1 MEVVEVSAQSYFDA
15 FPNPSHVFNSM
26 DFNALNE
33 SKCDAVY
40 YLLFKDSKIRLG
52 IIFGVRNNLLTSP
65 FSAPFGGFEA
75 SSLDIRLQQIDA
87 ALQALEVWATTKNFD
102 AIRIVF
108 PSFFY
113 NPNLLNKLCN
123 CLHRFS
129 YERNNV
135 DLNYHFQTAKLDD
148 NYAKNIWYNA
158 QKNLKRSTEKG
169 LTFEKLENKDGE
181 QAYRIIAA
189 NRSARGFPLRMT
201 WEQIA
206 ETGKLIDIDF
216 FITKKDQIDIG
227 AAVVFHVAKEVVQ
240 VVYWGDLPDY
250 SECKTMNFLSFQVF
264 KYYKNN
270 GIEIVD
276 IGPSTEHSIPN
287 YGLCEFKESI
297 GCDIVV
303 KTEFYKKMSSRSN
316 QPAKAEALGNSTSLL
331 NVDAAAYHYYF
342 PNDPNPFVSEK
353 FINLN
358 AHKVDRIVRLIPVAD
373 KVHIG
378 LVAGIKDGV
387 LKAPFSAPFG
397 GFHCKGENIYTSVI
411 ESFLQDLIGYAQAEN
426 IREIDITLA
435 PDIYY
440 PRSNAKVVNAMTRLG
455 FQMQLPEIF
464 NCVNL
469 LSFHSIYTHNASR
482 TYYNQ
487 AVNKH
492 LIFCD
497 AITLQEKE
505 TVYNIIVEN
514 RARMG
519 RPIYMSF
526 DNIMKTSSIFPTDFF
541 QVLSADGTVVAG
553 AIMYRAH
560 EEIVYALFWGD
571 APEGRGNRAMD
582 FLIFNL
588 WNHYKSAGFK
598 YIDLGIS
605 TEAGN
610 PNEGLLRFKETH
622 ECVSSLRYTF
632 QWKSP
637 ESLKN

>member
-1 MEVVEVSAQSYFDA
+1 MEVVEVNAQSYFDA

-40 YLLFKDSKIRLG
+40 YLLFRDTKVRMG
-52 IIFGVRNNLLTSP
+52 IIFGVRNNILTSP

-75 SSLDIRLQQIDA
+75 TSLDIRLQQIDA
-87 ALQALEVWATTKNFD
+87 ALQALEAWATTKNFD

-113 NPNLLNKLCN
+113 NSNLLNKLCN
-123 CLHRFS
+123 CLSRFS
-129 YERNNV
+129 YERKNV
-135 DLNYHFQTAKLDD
+135 DLNYHFQTSKLDE
-148 NYAKNIWYNA
+148 NYTKNIWYNA
-158 QKNLKRSTEKG
+158 QKNLKRSNEKG
-169 LTFEKLENKDGE
+169 LTFEKLEGKDGE
-181 QAYRIIAA
+181 QAYRIIEA
-189 NRSARGFPLRMT
+189 NRIARGFPLRMT

-216 FITKKDQIDIG
+216 FIVKKDQIDIG
-227 AAVVFHVAKEVVQ
+227 AAVVFHVAKEIVQ
-240 VVYWGDLPDY
+240 VVYWGDLPEY
-250 SECKTMNFLSFQVF
+250 SECKTMNFISFHVF
-264 KYYKNN
+264 QYYKNS

-276 IGPSTEHSIPN
+276 IGPSSEHSIPN

-297 GCDIVV
+297 GCDILI
-303 KTEFYKKMSSRSN
+303 KTEFYKKLAPQTN
-316 QPAKAEALGNSTSLL
+316 QPIKTEAIGNGTSLL
-331 NVDAAAYHYYF
+331 NVDAAAYQYYF
-342 PNDPNPFVSEK
+342 SHDPNPFVSEK
-353 FINLN
+353 FISLN
-358 AHKVDRIVRLIPVAD
+358 AHKVDRIVRLIPIAD

-387 LKAPFSAPFG
+387 LKAPFSAPFA

-411 ESFLQDLIGYAQAEN
+411 ESFLQDLIVYAQSEN
-426 IREIDITLA
+426 IKEMDITLA
-435 PDIYY
+435 PDIYC
-440 PRSNAKVVNAMTRLG
+440 PRSNAKIVNAMTRLG
-455 FQMQLPEIF
+455 FHMQFPEIF
-464 NCVNL
+464 NCVEL
-469 LSFHSIYTHNASR
+469 LSFDKVYTHNASR

-487 AVNKH
+487 AVKKH
-492 LIFCD
+492 LTFCD
-497 AITLQEKE
+497 ATTLLEKE
-505 TVYNIIVEN
+505 AVFNIIVEN

-526 DNIMKTSSIFPTDFF
+526 DDIMKTSSIFPTDFF
-541 QVLSADGTVVAG
+541 QVLNADRAVVAG

-560 EEIVYALFWGD
+560 EKIVYALFWGD
-571 APEGRGNRAMD
+571 AVEGRGDRAMD

-588 WNHYKSAGFK
+588 WDYYKSAGFT

-605 TEAGN
+605 TEAGH

-622 ECVSSLRYTF
+622 ECTSSLRYTF

-637 ESLKN
+637 ESIQN